1 MFLTIFVILR
11 LFQGLH
17 QKNVTL
23 GLPIKINKSMEATSP
38 LNVLQSLYGQPCGS
52 MFLTLLLKTV
62 REVVSLISLGTLSH
76 ILAVILAMDSIS
88 KMCRMFNIERQ
99 LPQLIS

>member
-1 MFLTIFVILR
+1 
-11 LFQGLH
+11 
-17 QKNVTL
+17 
-23 GLPIKINKSMEATSP
+23 MEATSP

-52 MFLTLLLKTV
+52 MFLTLLKTV

>member
-23 GLPIKINKSMEATSP
+23 GLPIKINKSMEATFP

-52 MFLTLLLKTV
+52 MFLTLLKTV